1 MHICNIKYVKWAKK
15 PQQKDVAMN
24 NLSIFALKTI
34 PDSTRQGVVERTIH
48 ISINTN
54 LKKPNTMKAIN
65 YLLAFIGGAAVGA
78 AAGILF
84 APEKG
89 SDTRAMIVENLKK
102 RGIKLSKKEME
113 DLASDI
119 AEDLGLDNA
128 E

>member
-1 MHICNIKYVKWAKK
+1 
-15 PQQKDVAMN
+15 
-24 NLSIFALKTI
+24 
-34 PDSTRQGVVERTIH
+34 
-48 ISINTN
+48 
-54 LKKPNTMKAIN
+54 MKAIN

-84 APEKG
+84 APEG
-89 SDTRAMIVENLKK
+89 ADTRAMIVENLKK
-102 RGIKLSKKEME
+102 RGIRLSKKEME